1 MLTITPAANAA
12 LTSLLQSAEVPEGAA
27 VRIAPATGPDGEQ
40 AIGMMVVAEPDAG
53 DQPVE
58 SAAVDLY
65 VAGEAAEALD
75 DKELDA
81 EIEGERVAFSL
92 HRQSFNGGP
101 PDLDGTATG

>member
-12 LTSLLQSAEVPEGAA
+12 LASLLDSADLPDGAA
-27 VRIAPATGPDGEQ
+27 VRIAPATGPDGEP
-40 AIGMMVVAEPDAG
+40 AIGMMVVGGPAPS

-58 SAAVDLY
+58 SAAGVDLY
-65 VAGEAAEALD
+65 VAGEAVEELD

-81 EIEGERVAFSL
+81 ELEGERVAFTL

-101 PDLDGTATG
+101 QGDVP